1 MDDSDL
7 FICRWIQSQIISG
20 GYEMMEKWMELF
32 EKLTEQQRE
41 YICALTYELF
51 IKDRS

>member
-1 MDDSDL
+1 MDDGDL
-7 FICRWIQSQIISG
+7 FICRRIWIQMDAG
-20 GYEMMEKWMELF
+20 GSLMEKWMELF